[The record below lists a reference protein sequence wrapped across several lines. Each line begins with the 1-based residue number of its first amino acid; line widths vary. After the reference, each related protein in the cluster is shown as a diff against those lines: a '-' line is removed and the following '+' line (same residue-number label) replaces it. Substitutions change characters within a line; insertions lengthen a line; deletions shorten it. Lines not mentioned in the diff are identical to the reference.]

1 MAINKERNVLIQVT
15 FPKDDAKHL
24 EALKTAFNEEGIKV
38 SKSDILLQAFRD
50 YLKIVL
56 SLGKASNDEKQKEEN
71 ENA

>member
-1 MAINKERNVLIQVT
+1 MINKKKNVMLQIT

-24 EALKTAFNEEGIKV
+24 ETLKNAFEKEGIKV

-50 YLKIVL
+50 YLKIIL